1 MWVSLSNN
9 LLLPP
14 TCGFPHE
21 LQYFELVPTMVFLI
35 YNIEQEQTIVITV
48 GGKLFWSMQISGVKN
63 LLLIG

>member
-48 GGKLFWSMQISGVKN
+48 GGKLF
-63 LLLIG
+63 